1 MTSGDAGELVQ
12 EIMIVLWH
20 KTCLY
25 DATRS
30 SLSTWLFRIAR
41 NRRIDLR
48 RRTSTRTFDE
58 TDPSLLP
65 SAEIGADEIIANGD
79 RDAKLRA
86 AVEQLPEEQRDMMRA
101 AFFLGESHSGCRSA
115 R

>member
-1 MTSGDAGELVQ
+1 MTSGDAEELVQ

-20 KTCLY
+20 KTCVY
-25 DATRS
+25 DAR
-30 SLSTWLFRIAR
+30 
-41 NRRIDLR
+41 DLLCPPGFFASPA
-48 RRTSTRTFDE
+48 TAASICGAAPGTRTLDE